1 MDDSRGIKH
10 RQIWVTL
17 AAVGSLVSLVILGL
31 YLSDPTRRIE
41 QAANTREVINN
52 YRTPA
57 SNLDP
62 SEVWIARSETELQGL
77 KQTNTEL
84 RRQMD
89 ELRGRLE
96 DVQRQQREG
105 TGATYRDVHVS
116 REAGSRER
124 PMTRALPP
132 PPPPRSQSVA
142 QPLTG
147 DTPAAQQ
154 ANETAPATS
163 VEATSAVANQRL
175 PPPPPPRRFDSATRS
190 ATTASTGAV
199 PGILVVDL
207 TANNTGDGKRADGH
221 DNHSDRGAA
230 GTGKPV
236 THHVRDFLP
245 AGAFAK
251 AVMLSGLDAP
261 TGGLAKTNP
270 QPVLLRLLDHGTL
283 PNRFRSR
290 VRECFVTAAGFGD
303 LASERA
309 YLRLEKLSCVLR
321 DGIALEVT
329 LKGFVAGEDGKAGLR
344 GRVVSKQ
351 GQLIARALVAG
362 VASGIGNGVAQSFT
376 SLSTSALGNVQNI
389 DPGNIAQ
396 FGVANGFAS
405 ALDRIAEWYLERA
418 DEVYPVLEVDAGRV
432 VEVVLNEG
440 LELGVDMLKNANDAG
455 GSS

>member
-10 RQIWVTL
+10 RQVWVTL
-17 AAVGSLVSLVILGL
+17 AAVGALVSLVILGL
-31 YLSDPTRRIE
+31 YLSDPARRIE
-41 QAANTREVINN
+41 QAANTKEVVNN

-96 DVQRQQREG
+96 DVQRQQRA
-105 TGATYRDVHVS
+105 GAT
-116 REAGSRER
+116 ATT
-124 PMTRALPP
+124 TRALPP
-132 PPPPRSQSVA
+132 PPPPRSKSVA
-142 QPLTG
+142 PPLTG
-147 DTPAAQQ
+147 NTPSPQQ
-154 ANETAPATS
+154 ANETAR
-163 VEATSAVANQRL
+163 ETSAVANQLL
-175 PPPPPPRRFDSATRS
+175 PPPPAPRRFDSTTRR
-190 ATTASTGAV
+190 APNASTGAG

-207 TANNTGDGKRADGH
+207 TANPNTGDSKGADGK
-221 DNHSDRGAA
+221 DNPSDRGGA

-283 PNRFRSR
+283 PNRFRSS

-321 DGIALEVT
+321 DGTALEVA

-396 FGVANGFAS
+396 FGVANGFSS
-405 ALDRIAEWYLERA
+405 ALDRIAQWYLERA
-418 DEVYPVLEVDAGRV
+418 NEVYPVLEVDAGRV

-440 LELGVDMLKNANDAG
+440 LELGVDMLKNANDTG
-455 GSS
+455 GPS

>member
-10 RQIWVTL
+10 RQVWVTL
-17 AAVGSLVSLVILGL
+17 AAVGALVSLVILGL
-31 YLSDPTRRIE
+31 YLSDPARRIE
-41 QAANTREVINN
+41 QAANTKEVVNN

-96 DVQRQQREG
+96 DVQRQQRA
-105 TGATYRDVHVS
+105 GAT
-116 REAGSRER
+116 AT
-124 PMTRALPP
+124 TRALPP

-142 QPLTG
+142 PPLTG
-147 DTPAAQQ
+147 NTPSAQQ
-154 ANETAPATS
+154 AKETAPATS
-163 VEATSAVANQRL
+163 VEATSAVANQLL
-175 PPPPPPRRFDSATRS
+175 PPPPAPRRFDSTTRR
-190 ATTASTGAV
+190 APNASTSAG

-207 TANNTGDGKRADGH
+207 TANPNTGDGKRADGK
-221 DNHSDRGAA
+221 DNPSDRGGA

-321 DGIALEVT
+321 DGTALEVA
-329 LKGFVAGEDGKAGLR
+329 LKGFVTGEDGKAGLR

-396 FGVANGFAS
+396 FGVANGFSS
-405 ALDRIAEWYLERA
+405 ALDRIAQWYLERA
-418 DEVYPVLEVDAGRV
+418 NEVYPVLEVDAGRV

-440 LELGVDMLKNANDAG
+440 LELGVDMLKNANDTG
-455 GSS
+455 GSP

>member
-1 MDDSRGIKH
+1 MTG
-10 RQIWVTL
+10 
-17 AAVGSLVSLVILGL
+17 
-31 YLSDPTRRIE
+31 
-41 QAANTREVINN
+41 NT
-52 YRTPA
+52 
-57 SNLDP
+57 P
-62 SEVWIARSETELQGL
+62 S
-77 KQTNTEL
+77 
-84 RRQMD
+84 
-89 ELRGRLE
+89 
-96 DVQRQQREG
+96 
-105 TGATYRDVHVS
+105 
-116 REAGSRER
+116 
-124 PMTRALPP
+124 
-132 PPPPRSQSVA
+132 
-142 QPLTG
+142 
-147 DTPAAQQ
+147 AQQ

-163 VEATSAVANQRL
+163 VEATPAVAANNQL
-175 PPPPPPRRFDSATRS
+175 PPPPPAPRRFDSTTRR

-207 TANNTGDGKRADGH
+207 TVNPDTGGGKRADGK
-221 DNHSDRGAA
+221 DNPSGRGGAS
-230 GTGKPV
+230 TGKPV

-283 PNRFRSR
+283 PNHFRSR

-321 DGIALEVT
+321 DGTALEVA

-396 FGVANGFAS
+396 YGVANGFAS
-405 ALDRIAEWYLERA
+405 ALDRIAQWYLERA
-418 DEVYPVLEVDAGRV
+418 NEVYPVLEVDAGRI

-440 LELGVDMLKNANDAG
+440 LELGVDMLKNANDTG
-455 GSS
+455 GSL

>member
-10 RQIWVTL
+10 RQVWVTL
-17 AAVGSLVSLVILGL
+17 AAVGALVSLVILGL
-31 YLSDPTRRIE
+31 YLSDPARRIE
-41 QAANTREVINN
+41 QAANTKEVVNN

-77 KQTNTEL
+77 KQTNAEL

-96 DVQRQQREG
+96 DVQRQQRA
-105 TGATYRDVHVS
+105 GAT
-116 REAGSRER
+116 AT
-124 PMTRALPP
+124 TRALPP

-142 QPLTG
+142 QPLT
-147 DTPAAQQ
+147 DNTPPPQQ
-154 ANETAPATS
+154 ANETAQN
-163 VEATSAVANQRL
+163 TSAVAANNQLL
-175 PPPPPPRRFDSATRS
+175 PPPPAPRRFDSATRH
-190 ATTASTGAV
+190 ATTASTGAG

-207 TANNTGDGKRADGH
+207 TANPNIGDGKRADGK
-221 DNHSDRGAA
+221 DNKYA

-283 PNRFRSR
+283 PNRFPSR

-321 DGIALEVT
+321 DGTALEVA

-376 SLSTSALGNVQNI
+376 SLSSSALGNVQNI

-396 FGVANGFAS
+396 FGVANGFSS
-405 ALDRIAEWYLERA
+405 ALDRIAQWYLERA
-418 DEVYPVLEVDAGRV
+418 NEVYPVLEVDAGRV

-440 LELGVDMLKNANDAG
+440 LELGVDLLKNANDTG

>member
-10 RQIWVTL
+10 RQVWVTL
-17 AAVGSLVSLVILGL
+17 AAVGALVSLVILGL
-31 YLSDPTRRIE
+31 YLSDPARRIE
-41 QAANTREVINN
+41 QAANTKEVVNN

-96 DVQRQQREG
+96 DVQRQQRA
-105 TGATYRDVHVS
+105 GAT
-116 REAGSRER
+116 AT
-124 PMTRALPP
+124 TRALPP

-142 QPLTG
+142 PPLTG
-147 DTPAAQQ
+147 NTPSAQQ

-163 VEATSAVANQRL
+163 VEATSAVANQLL
-175 PPPPPPRRFDSATRS
+175 PPPPAPRRFDSATRP
-190 ATTASTGAV
+190 ATTASTGAG

-207 TANNTGDGKRADGH
+207 TANPNTGDGKRADGK
-221 DNHSDRGAA
+221 DNPSDRGGA

-321 DGIALEVT
+321 DGTALEVA

-396 FGVANGFAS
+396 FGVANGFSS
-405 ALDRIAEWYLERA
+405 ALDRIAQWYLERA
-418 DEVYPVLEVDAGRV
+418 NEVYPVLEVDAGRV

-440 LELGVDMLKNANDAG
+440 LELGVDMLKNANDTG
-455 GSS
+455 GSP

>member
-10 RQIWVTL
+10 RQVWVTL
-17 AAVGSLVSLVILGL
+17 AAVGALVSLVILGL
-31 YLSDPTRRIE
+31 YLSDPARRIE
-41 QAANTREVINN
+41 QAANTKEVVNN

-77 KQTNTEL
+77 KQTNAEL

-96 DVQRQQREG
+96 DVQRQQRA
-105 TGATYRDVHVS
+105 GAT
-116 REAGSRER
+116 ATT
-124 PMTRALPP
+124 TRALPP

-142 QPLTG
+142 PPLTG
-147 DTPAAQQ
+147 NTPSAQQ

-163 VEATSAVANQRL
+163 VEATPAVANQLL
-175 PPPPPPRRFDSATRS
+175 PPPPTPRRFDSTTRR
-190 ATTASTGAV
+190 APNASTGAG

-207 TANNTGDGKRADGH
+207 TANPNTGDSKGADG
-221 DNHSDRGAA
+221 NANKGA
-230 GTGKPV
+230 GTGKPA

-245 AGAFAK
+245 AGSFAK

-321 DGIALEVT
+321 DGTALEVA
-329 LKGFVAGEDGKAGLR
+329 LKGFVTGEDGKAGLR

-396 FGVANGFAS
+396 FGVANGFSS
-405 ALDRIAEWYLERA
+405 ALDRIAQWYLERA
-418 DEVYPVLEVDAGRV
+418 NEVYPVLEVDAGRV

-440 LELGVDMLKNANDAG
+440 LELGVDMLKNANDTG
-455 GSS
+455 GPS

>member
-10 RQIWVTL
+10 RQVWVTL
-17 AAVGSLVSLVILGL
+17 AAVGALVSLVILGL
-31 YLSDPTRRIE
+31 YLSDPARRIE
-41 QAANTREVINN
+41 QAANTKEVVNN

-77 KQTNTEL
+77 KQTNAEL

-96 DVQRQQREG
+96 DVQRQQRA
-105 TGATYRDVHVS
+105 GAT
-116 REAGSRER
+116 ATT
-124 PMTRALPP
+124 TRALPP

-142 QPLTG
+142 RPLTG
-147 DTPAAQQ
+147 NTPSAQQ

-163 VEATSAVANQRL
+163 VEVTSAVANQLL
-175 PPPPPPRRFDSATRS
+175 PPHPAPRRFDSTTRR
-190 ATTASTGAV
+190 APNASTGAG

-207 TANNTGDGKRADGH
+207 TANPNTGDSKGADGK
-221 DNHSDRGAA
+221 DNPSDRGGA

-270 QPVLLRLLDHGTL
+270 QPVLMRLLDHGTL

-321 DGIALEVT
+321 DGTALEVA

-396 FGVANGFAS
+396 FGVANGFSS
-405 ALDRIAEWYLERA
+405 ALDRIAQWYLERA
-418 DEVYPVLEVDAGRV
+418 NEVYPVLEVDAGRV

-440 LELGVDMLKNANDAG
+440 LELGVDLLKNANDTG

>member
-10 RQIWVTL
+10 RQVWVTL
-17 AAVGSLVSLVILGL
+17 AAVGALVSLVILGL

-41 QAANTREVINN
+41 QAANTQEVVNN

-77 KQTNTEL
+77 KQTNAEL

-96 DVQRQQREG
+96 DVQRQQRA
-105 TGATYRDVHVS
+105 GAT
-116 REAGSRER
+116 AT
-124 PMTRALPP
+124 TRALPP
-132 PPPPRSQSVA
+132 PPAPRGQSVA
-142 QPLTG
+142 QPLT
-147 DTPAAQQ
+147 DNTPSLQQ
-154 ANETAPATS
+154 ANETP
-163 VEATSAVANQRL
+163 AVAAPNQLL
-175 PPPPPPRRFDSATRS
+175 PPPPAPRRFDSATRR
-190 ATTASTGAV
+190 ATTASNGAV

-207 TANNTGDGKRADGH
+207 TANPDTGGGKRTDGK
-221 DNHSDRGAA
+221 DNHSDRGGA

-321 DGIALEVT
+321 DGTALEVP

-362 VASGIGNGVAQSFT
+362 VASGIGNGLAQSFT
-376 SLSTSALGNVQNI
+376 SLSTSTLGNVQNI

-405 ALDRIAEWYLERA
+405 ALDRIAQWYLERA
-418 DEVYPVLEVDAGRV
+418 NEVYPVLEVDAGRV

-440 LELGVDMLKNANDAG
+440 LELGVDMLKNANDTG

>member
-10 RQIWVTL
+10 RQVWVTL
-17 AAVGSLVSLVILGL
+17 AAVGALVSLVILGL
-31 YLSDPTRRIE
+31 YLSDPARRIE
-41 QAANTREVINN
+41 QAANTKEVVNN

-96 DVQRQQREG
+96 DVQRQQRA
-105 TGATYRDVHVS
+105 GAT
-116 REAGSRER
+116 AT
-124 PMTRALPP
+124 TRALPP

-142 QPLTG
+142 PPLTG
-147 DTPAAQQ
+147 NTPSAQQ
-154 ANETAPATS
+154 ANETAPATT
-163 VEATSAVANQRL
+163 VEATSAVANQLL
-175 PPPPPPRRFDSATRS
+175 PPPPAPRRFGSATRP
-190 ATTASTGAV
+190 ATTASTGAG

-207 TANNTGDGKRADGH
+207 TANPNSGNSKSADG
-221 DNHSDRGAA
+221 NANKGA

-321 DGIALEVT
+321 DGTVLEVT

-396 FGVANGFAS
+396 FGVANGFSS
-405 ALDRIAEWYLERA
+405 ALDRIAQWYLERA
-418 DEVYPVLEVDAGRV
+418 NEVYPVLEVDAGRV

-440 LELGVDMLKNANDAG
+440 LELGVDMLKNANDTG
-455 GSS
+455 GPS